1 MKYTKTIKLVAI
13 SVIASSLL
21 VGCGSSDSSD
31 DSSSNTVTPVE
42 QTEQGKVIISGIAS
56 DPELQGANVY
66 LDANENSTF
75 DNDELNTTTDAN
87 GEYSLTIPEA
97 DLGKPVIVEG
107 GIDKVTKE
115 EFTGQLSMIAQDM
128 EQDHITPLTTL
139 VTEYYKSQNSEMNL
153 AEVKA
158 ELAQKLGIQVD
169 DLDKNTMEDGNEELL
184 KIALQ
189 IEKVAELVDT
199 ENIQAVFNS
208 IASKLKTDENLSD
221 AIDSMIDAQTNLS
234 DLEEAK
240 AKDLNKE
247 LESLDA
253 SGMATDGLALT
264 VKNIND
270 TIVKVTDKAELVEDL
285 FNSADIKVETGDVE
299 AELSNVNKDAIYKI
313 LGLDGLDAEVT
324 LELDAKFELAGF
336 DFETATALTAKL
348 EINKDGFFGSDTD
361 LEKTVTD
368 VMSASEDT
376 TSSLPQ

>member
-66 LDANENSTF
+66 LDANENSKF
-75 DNDELNTTTDAN
+75 DNDELNTTTDDN
-87 GEYSLTIPEA
+87 GEYSLEIPEA
-97 DLGKPVIVEG
+97 DLGKPIIVEG

-115 EFTGQLSMIAQDM
+115 EFTGQLSMIAQNMD
-128 EQDHITPLTTL
+128 EDHITPLTTL
-139 VTEYYKSQNSEMNL
+139 VTEYQVENPDMDLETVKS
-153 AEVKA
+153 EV
-158 ELAQKLGIQVD
+158 AQKLGIQVD

-199 ENIQAVFNS
+199 ENVQAVFNS

-376 TSSLPQ
+376 TSSLSQ